1 MAVGD
6 DNGMFTGSCHCGRT
20 RYRVDVECLDDVA
33 VCHCSVCRRSTGGS
47 HVTWA
52 TVPQATFHW
61 TGEPA
66 TAYRSSEHGTRW
78 FCPHCGA
85 QLAFVTSRVPQ
96 DIDVTVTTLDQPE
109 RGAPDRHTWVAS
121 KLPWV
126 HLNDGLP
133 QESRE
138 TPRGNPDA
146 YA

>member
-1 MAVGD
+1 M
-6 DNGMFTGSCHCGRT
+6 
-20 RYRVDVECLDDVA
+20 
-33 VCHCSVCRRSTGGS
+33 
-47 HVTWA
+47 TWA
-52 TVPQATFHW
+52 TVPKTTFQW
-61 TGEPA
+61 TGDPPA
-66 TAYRSSEHGTRW
+66 AYRSSEHGTRW

-85 QLAFVTSRVPQ
+85 QLAFVTERVPQ
-96 DIDVTVTTLDQPE
+96 DIDITVTTLDQPE
-109 RGAPDRHTWVAS
+109 HGAPDRHTWVAS